1 MIVHAFGESAPFS
14 IGIEEELFVLDAE
27 LLEPADIP
35 ADVLDG
41 TRIKAELFASLVELA
56 TGVCSSASEAQ
67 AELRA
72 LRAEIGRRLAP
83 HGLVVAASSTWPLGD
98 PVNQA
103 ITDDDGF
110 RAFVEYAGS
119 TARRQYCCG
128 LHVHIGVES
137 PADCHEALERVLP
150 WLPLL
155 LAISANS
162 PYLNGVETGLA
173 STRAELLTLLPRSAA
188 PPAFAS
194 YEEWERFA
202 ERIVALGLAD
212 SYTRIWWDIRPHPRF
227 GTLEIRMPDQPTD
240 LDATAGLGA
249 LVQALVASPDIAG
262 NADRGIYAQNRWTA
276 LRFGRAGK
284 LIHPITLELVS
295 TSDLFEELL
304 ELVEPAAYSLGCM
317 SFVERLR
324 EHDGARS
331 QLSIGRTEGVLPLAE
346 RLVSLTGAA
355 PTTIG
360 DDGSQQ

>member
-1 MIVHAFGESAPFS
+1 MIAHTFGESAPFS
-14 IGIEEELFVLDAE
+14 IGIEEELFVLDTE
-27 LLEPADIP
+27 RLEPADIP
-35 ADVLDG
+35 AEVLDG

-56 TGVCSSASEAQ
+56 TGICSSASEAE

-98 PVNQA
+98 PFAQA

-128 LHVHIGVES
+128 LHVHVGVES
-137 PADCHEALERVLP
+137 PAACHEAMERVLP

-155 LAISANS
+155 LAMSANS
-162 PYLNGVETGLA
+162 PYLNGEETGLA

-188 PPAFAS
+188 PPAFPS
-194 YEEWERFA
+194 YLEWERFA

-212 SYTRIWWDIRPHPRF
+212 SYTRIWWDVRPHPRF
-227 GTLEIRMPDQPTD
+227 GTLEVRMPDQPTD

-249 LVQALVASPDIAG
+249 FVQALVASPEIAG
-262 NADRGIYAQNRWTA
+262 STDRGIYAQNRWTA
-276 LRFGRAGK
+276 LRFGRAGE

-295 TSDLFEELL
+295 ASDLFEELI
-304 ELVEPAAYSLGCM
+304 ERIEPAAYSLGCL

-324 EHDGARS
+324 DHDGAHS
-331 QLSIGRTEGVLPLAE
+331 QLTVGRTEGLMTLAE
-346 RLVSLTGAA
+346 RLLTLTRAA

-360 DDGSQQ
+360 DDGSRK